1 MFKEVVLYIFLFLQ
15 ISDSAICQD
24 VSKTIILESLKNATN
39 YLIENQIKNGE
50 PNKTFVGEWP
60 SYMYMS
66 NPYFLLGK
74 AQKYRDSNCFSITGV
89 FNALAEAYQ
98 YDSTQQAI
106 KPILQLAFP
115 ELLSY
120 RMNEKFNFWKL
131 LPANRDLKRNEKK
144 DTIVYV
150 RRPTHYG
157 LKSRFINNAANIAFD
172 ADDTSM
178 GNLAIFY
185 HNKLFSDSSKKIISN
200 SVFDNYLDKNR
211 HNYHW
216 HNYLVRIPRKSEAY
230 LTWLD
235 QEDYFKRWS
244 FLKASGHNLI
254 FFLPFSSAYPTAY
267 KHYMPWGANDI
278 DAVVN
283 ANVLT
288 YLATSSQ
295 LVNAK
300 GKDGANLLISY
311 QIKRQRWSRAG
322 MYYPNRY
329 HFHYAAT
336 RSLIAGNKDLKKEK
350 ATLLSYLLKTQLA
363 DGNFESRRKVHKKD
377 VIQSTVYAT
386 LSLLNLKESGESIP
400 KEIIE
405 KSIFFL
411 LKNQKLDGSWPG
423 GVFFSGGTVVRN
435 VLYFQSDSYTTA
447 LMVLALNKY
456 KKIYSL

>member
-1 MFKEVVLYIFLFLQ
+1 MKSACSLFIFSILLSSKLIFCQTISSQKIDERLNKAISFL
-15 ISDSAICQD
+15 D
-24 VSKTIILESLKNATN
+24 
-39 YLIENQIKNGE
+39 ENQVKKTE
-50 PNKTFVGEWP
+50 PNKTFFGEWP
-60 SYMYMS
+60 SYMHMS

-74 AQKYRDSNCFSITGV
+74 AQKYRDSNCFSMTGI
-89 FNALAEAYQ
+89 FNALAEGYQ
-98 YDSTQQAI
+98 YDTTQYAL
-106 KPILQLAFP
+106 KTILKNGFQ

-120 RMNEKFNFWKL
+120 RQNEKFNFWKS
-131 LPANRDLKRNEKK
+131 LPANRNLSIKERK
-144 DTIVYV
+144 DTLIYV
-150 RRPTHYG
+150 RRPTHYK

-185 HNKLFSDSSKKIISN
+185 HNKIFSDTSINYVSPAL
-200 SVFDNYLDKNR
+200 FDNYLDKDR

-216 HNYLVRIPRKSEAY
+216 HNYLVRIPRKSGAY
-230 LTWLD
+230 LTWLE
-235 QEDYFKRWS
+235 QEDYFKRWT
-244 FLKASGHNLI
+244 FLKAVANNLV
-254 FFLPFSSAYPTAY
+254 FFLPLSSAFPTPY
-267 KHYMPWGANDI
+267 KPYVPWGANDL

-288 YLATSSQ
+288 YLATTNQ

-300 GKDGANLLISY
+300 GKEGANVLISH

-336 RSLIAGNKDLKKEK
+336 RAIVAGNKDLNKENS
-350 ATLLSYLLKTQLA
+350 ALLNYLLKTQKN
-363 DGNFESRRKVHKKD
+363 DGHFESRRKVHNRD
-377 VIQSTVYAT
+377 YIQSTVYAT
-386 LSLLNLKESGESIP
+386 LSLLNLKESGENIP

-405 KSIFFL
+405 KSIFYL
-411 LKNQKLDGSWPG
+411 LSHQKSNGSWSG

-456 KKIYSL
+456 KKMYK